1 MLLDEATS
9 ALDAVSEELVQKA
22 LESATQGR
30 TVLTI
35 AHRLSTIRNAHNI
48 VVLDEGH
55 VVEQGSYRNLMMK
68 DRGVFKELVKL
79 QTFDSGASSL
89 GIGEIELSDC
99 DVVVDQ
105 KI

>member
-1 MLLDEATS
+1 MDEATS

-55 VVEQGSYRNLMMK
+55 VVEQGSYHNLMLK
-68 DRGVFKELVKL
+68 DRGMFKDLVKL
-79 QTFDSGASSL
+79 QTFDSGVSNST
-89 GIGEIELSDC
+89 IKEIELNDC